1 VSQPFDPEKLYRGA
15 IVNARLQSKRNLRAW
30 NQGQRDTTGPSLM
43 ELERRTIIRQIQRA
57 YEIGLAEGLAK
68 RPKLVL
74 GRGAAE

>member
-15 IVNARLQSKRNLRAW
+15 IVNARLQSKRNLRAMMK
-30 NQGQRDTTGPSLM
+30 GHREDSGPSLM
-43 ELERRTIIRQIQRA
+43 ELERRTVIRQIQRA

-74 GRGAAE
+74 GSGK

>member
-1 VSQPFDPEKLYRGA
+1 MSQPFDPEKLYRGA
-15 IVNARLQSKRNLRAW
+15 IVNARLQSSRNLRAMLK
-30 NQGQRDTTGPSLM
+30 GQRESSGPSLM

-74 GRGAAE
+74 GSGK